1 MTDKITQFLDCFPT
15 IQFEVQEEQPKSQL
29 SLETM
34 STGER
39 EIQHMLNRAQRDLNK
54 AKKDHKRGKIS
65 SEELFDYEW
74 RVHELRDEL
83 DRFKQNNSIDDLDDL
98 EDII

>member
-1 MTDKITQFLDCFPT
+1 MCKITEFLECFPS
-15 IQFEVQEEQPKSQL
+15 IKFNVQEKQIKSQL
-29 SLETM
+29 SLETL

-39 EIQHMLNRAQRDLNK
+39 EIQNMLQQATQDLNQ

-74 RVHELRDEL
+74 EVEELKQEL
-83 DRFKQNNSIDDLDDL
+83 KRFQESNNDNLDNL
-98 EDII
+98 LNL

>member
-1 MTDKITQFLDCFPT
+1 MCKISQFLECFPS
-15 IQFEVQEEQPKSQL
+15 IKFDVQENQIKSQL
-29 SLETM
+29 SLETI

-39 EIQHMLNRAQRDLNK
+39 EIQNMLQRATQDFNQ

-74 RVHELRDEL
+74 EVEELKQEL
-83 DRFKQNNSIDDLDDL
+83 KKFQESNNDNLDNL
-98 EDII
+98 LNL

>member
-1 MTDKITQFLDCFPT
+1 MCKITEFLECFPS
-15 IQFEVQEEQPKSQL
+15 IKFNVQEKQIKSQL
-29 SLETM
+29 SLETL

-39 EIQHMLNRAQRDLNK
+39 EIQNMLQRATKELNQ

-74 RVHELRDEL
+74 EVEELRQEL
-83 DRFKQNNSIDDLDDL
+83 KKFQESNNDNLDNL
-98 EDII
+98 LNL